1 MLFLMKING
10 DRVFT
15 KQAVAQF
22 SQISVAANALSQHI
36 GTRRYFF
43 FVHDITIYNYVIHE
57 AI

>member
-10 DRVFT
+10 DSVIT
-15 KQAVAQF
+15 KQAVGQF
-22 SQISVAANALSQHI
+22 SQISGAVNPLSQHI

-43 FVHDITIYNYVIHE
+43 FVHDITIRNYVIHE